1 MTPAQKRL
9 RELRERQSR
18 ERGRMAELGMVDAL
32 TDEQR
37 SELDAIEAGTP
48 DLERQIRAATI
59 AVDQENAEQ
68 CTETRTH
75 EPDAEQRERIE
86 LRSKA
91 SLTEYLLAA
100 AQGRM
105 VAGAEAELQAAAG
118 VKGIPIELWDVPETR
133 NRGDGRETRAITEAP
148 GTVGV
153 NLDPIR
159 PAVFANSIAAR
170 LGIDMPRVAS
180 GTYATATIT
189 TSQTAEAKAKSA
201 AIAATAGALTLS
213 TATPKR
219 VSARLELTLEDIA
232 AVGQANFE
240 SILRENLSLALSD
253 ELDDQAINGAGQNN
267 DLNGMFKALTDPSA
281 PAAGVASFDT
291 FVAAFAGGIDG
302 LWANTVGDVAI
313 VAGVDTYQL
322 SAKVFRDVGTNNGHR
337 GDISFADYAK
347 EHFGGFW
354 TNKRMPA
361 KANHIQQ
368 AILYRKGRSMMG
380 GGGVMR
386 TAVCPHWGEVSID
399 DIYSGSAKAER
410 YVTMHVL
417 LGDVILVQPDA
428 YAQVAFRVST

>member
-1 MTPAQKRL
+1 
-9 RELRERQSR
+9 
-18 ERGRMAELGMVDAL
+18 MAELGMVDSL
-32 TDEQR
+32 DDEQR
-37 SELDAIEAGTP
+37 QELDAIERGTA
-48 DLERQIRAATI
+48 DLERQIRAATV
-59 AVDQENAEQ
+59 AVEDEDAEQ
-68 CTETRTH
+68 RTETRTH
-75 EPDAEQRERIE
+75 EPDAEQRERIG

-91 SLTEYLLAA
+91 QLTNYLLAA

-118 VKGIPIELWDVPETR
+118 VKGIPIQLWDVPETR
-133 NRGDGRETRAITEAP
+133 AQGDGRETRDITPAP

-201 AIAATAGALTLS
+201 AVAATAGAFTLS

-267 DLNGMFKALTDPSA
+267 DLNGMFKALTDPAA
-281 PAAGVASFDT
+281 PAAGVRAST
-291 FVAAFAGGIDG
+291 PSLPPSRVVS
-302 LWANTVGDVAI
+302 TVFGQ
-313 VAGVDTYQL
+313 TL
-322 SAKVFRDVGTNNGHR
+322 SATWPSLR
-337 GDISFADYAK
+337 G
-347 EHFGGFW
+347 W
-354 TNKRMPA
+354 TPTSCQRRCSEMSARTTAIAATSALPTTPRNTSAASGRTSGCRRRRTTSSRPSCTA
-361 KANHIQQ
+361 KA
-368 AILYRKGRSMMG
+368 G
-380 GGGVMR
+380 
-386 TAVCPHWGEVSID
+386 P
-399 DIYSGSAKAER
+399 
-410 YVTMHVL
+410 
-417 LGDVILVQPDA
+417 
-428 YAQVAFRVST
+428 